1 MLWCQLEI
9 GFDEEYI
16 TISDISRR
24 LYEHEL
30 VKRSLLSIM
39 CKLFYFNHLKMQTTN
54 FFIIFVMTSKT
65 SESAIDTAITA
76 KEDELIRYLHI
87 LDTLAYDS
95 LAAQLQYFEKEIRNQ
110 APSII
115 KHLKWVASKKY
126 MCFYEV
132 KKSLLKSGDFI
143 DINKLKISNK
153 NKLSNLVRRSNITH
167 FFNLLFANFDP
178 AVPDLQKVDI
188 KSFFKYVV
196 PPNLMQS
203 EKIWDQDLNLR
214 VQIYI
219 SILNKNP
226 QKNLCNIM
234 FPVVIEGGPPMY
246 KETYMKVRNIVNSC
260 SEDVDKLTKEF
271 KWGKF
276 VEEMFKDLSKIIN
289 EVNKF
294 EIPLLYKYTSD
305 EASHI
310 PSSSSENIAIV
321 EDASRKEIDSNA
333 KKRRLADIER
343 DDFFSDNLGDSF
355 TRREEMVQKMSTVNI
370 NGNQS
375 VERTQSDLLLNND
388 GESHTFTPSRRTT
401 RSERN
406 NKSNSSNRSNR
417 RATIPKRKTI
427 ERSSS
432 SLTSMIVDQPEA
444 VDDRRTS
451 SEESSV
457 ERSPEVENNS
467 RKKSKRRVVVDN
479 SDNSDYEETTRSKRT
494 KWTDEELDALEEGMR
509 QYGKQWAA
517 IKKNYGEKGQVLEN
531 RSAGQLKDKIYTTYT
546 KNL

>member
-1 MLWCQLEI
+1 
-9 GFDEEYI
+9 
-16 TISDISRR
+16 
-24 LYEHEL
+24 
-30 VKRSLLSIM
+30 
-39 CKLFYFNHLKMQTTN
+39 
-54 FFIIFVMTSKT
+54 MTSKT
-65 SESAIDTAITA
+65 SESVIDTAIIA
-76 KEDELIRYLHI
+76 KEDEIIRYLHI

-95 LAAQLQYFEKEIRNQ
+95 LAAQLKYFEKEIRNQ
-110 APSII
+110 APSVI

-234 FPVVIEGGPPMY
+234 FPVVIEGPPMY

-289 EVNKF
+289 EVNKL

-388 GESHTFTPSRRTT
+388 GESHTFTPR
-401 RSERN
+401 
-406 NKSNSSNRSNR
+406 
-417 RATIPKRKTI
+417 
-427 ERSSS
+427 
-432 SLTSMIVDQPEA
+432 
-444 VDDRRTS
+444 
-451 SEESSV
+451 
-457 ERSPEVENNS
+457 
-467 RKKSKRRVVVDN
+467 
-479 SDNSDYEETTRSKRT
+479 
-494 KWTDEELDALEEGMR
+494 
-509 QYGKQWAA
+509 
-517 IKKNYGEKGQVLEN
+517 
-531 RSAGQLKDKIYTTYT
+531 
-546 KNL
+546 